1 MGCGPGSILNLLVK
15 KYGCRGI
22 GIDQL
27 DGDILDRTG
36 KAFEYIIGDIDRIC
50 DYSLK
55 PTVTLSIDSIYFSKD
70 LDKLVLQLNS
80 LENNKMYLFYSQ
92 YIFDEAVEDKSILNS
107 HKTKIADALNK
118 NNIFFKTIDFSENEC
133 LLYENSIRALQKYK
147 KKFEDEGNL
156 DLYEQILKEDTTGI
170 KLYDKNL
177 AARYLYIID
186 GM

>member
-1 MGCGPGSILNLLVK
+1 
-15 KYGCRGI
+15 
-22 GIDQL
+22 
-27 DGDILDRTG
+27 
-36 KAFEYIIGDIDRIC
+36 
-50 DYSLK
+50 
-55 PTVTLSIDSIYFSKD
+55 
-70 LDKLVLQLNS
+70 
-80 LENNKMYLFYSQ
+80 MYLFYSQ